1 MPKRVSQAF
10 VSSIL
15 YGVNKGL
22 SVILTTEG
30 GKAICRYIARG
41 MFEFLVNRG
50 IAKRD
55 MSIKELEKL
64 LVDKL
69 GLAENVEIQDSGDK
83 LSVKVY
89 SPTLTDFLEEMMKN
103 RVPLIL
109 CPLIAVLIEVYHTK
123 GVKLNLENALP
134 RDYGIELV
142 FSKEE

>member
-1 MPKRVSQAF
+1 
-10 VSSIL
+10 
-15 YGVNKGL
+15 
-22 SVILTTEG
+22 
-30 GKAICRYIARG
+30 